1 LHFLPG
7 VRQFTRKEKTIM
19 ATLSITPQGNTSI
32 EAERERVLLEQLPQ
46 VKFIAR
52 RIHDRLPQHVEL
64 DDLISAGVIGLMDA
78 MKKYDPAKNVQF
90 KSYAQFR
97 IRGAILDSLREL
109 DWGPRALRR
118 RARAIQEAHRKLSLE
133 LGRAATEQEIA
144 AELGMQ
150 LADYQKL
157 LGELRGLDLGSIQQ
171 ESEEDGVE
179 ELSERIPDDKQED
192 AFQLL
197 LKSETKEAL
206 TKAIGELAERDRQV
220 LALYYFEELTMKEIG
235 AIMGV
240 VESRVSQIH
249 TSAIVQLRAKLGTI
263 APAKKNSFQQKVAS

>member
-1 LHFLPG
+1 
-7 VRQFTRKEKTIM
+7 M
-19 ATLSITPQGNTSI
+19 ATLSITPQGTTSL
-32 EAERERVLLEQLPQ
+32 EAERQRVLLEQLPQ

-78 MKKYDPAKNVQF
+78 MKKYDSAKNVQF

-109 DWGPRALRR
+109 DWGPRQLRR

-171 ESEEDGVE
+171 ESEEDGME

-197 LKSETKEAL
+197 LKSETKEVL
-206 TKAIGELAERDRQV
+206 TKAIGELCERDRQV

-235 AIMGV
+235 QVMGV
-240 VESRVSQIH
+240 VESRISQIH
-249 TSAIVQLRAKLGTI
+249 TAAIIQLRAKLATL
-263 APAKKNSFQQKVAS
+263 APARKNDSAIKRSMRAAS

>member
-1 LHFLPG
+1 
-7 VRQFTRKEKTIM
+7 M
-19 ATLSITPQGNTSI
+19 ATISVLPQGTTSI
-32 EAERERVLLEQLPQ
+32 EAERERVVLEQLPQ
-46 VKFIAR
+46 VRFIAR
-52 RIHDRLPQHVEL
+52 RIHDRLPQQVEL

-109 DWGPRALRR
+109 DWGPRLLRR

-133 LGRAATEQEIA
+133 FGRAATENEVA

-150 LADYQKL
+150 LHDYQVL

-171 ESEEDGVE
+171 ESEDESGME
-179 ELSERIPDDKQED
+179 ELSERIPDDRQED
-192 AFQLL
+192 AFTLL
-197 LKSETKEAL
+197 LKSETKERLAK
-206 TKAIGELAERDRQV
+206 TIGELAERDRQV

-235 AIMGV
+235 AVLGV

-249 TSAIVQLRAKLGTI
+249 TSAIIQLRAKLQAV
-263 APAKKNSFQQKVAS
+263 APAKAKKQAPVKVAS

>member
-1 LHFLPG
+1 
-7 VRQFTRKEKTIM
+7 M
-19 ATLSITPQGNTSI
+19 ATLSITPRIANI
-32 EAERERVLLEQLPQ
+32 EAERERVLLEQMPQ

-118 RARAIQEAHRKLSLE
+118 RARAIQEAHRKLAAE
-133 LGRAATEQEIA
+133 LGRAATEPEVA
-144 AELGMQ
+144 AELGMHSH
-150 LADYQKL
+150 DYQVL
-157 LGELRGLDLGSIQQ
+157 LGELRGLDLGSIHP
-171 ESEEDGVE
+171 ESDDENGTE
-179 ELSERIPDDKQED
+179 ELTDRLPDDKQED

-197 LKSETKEAL
+197 LKSETKATL
-206 TKAIGELAERDRQV
+206 TAAISELNERERQV

-235 AIMGV
+235 GIMGV

-249 TSAIVQLRAKLGTI
+249 TSAVIQLRVKLQVL
-263 APAKKNSFQQKVAS
+263 APAKMSKAARVREAS

>member
-1 LHFLPG
+1 
-7 VRQFTRKEKTIM
+7 M
-19 ATLSITPQGNTSI
+19 ATLSILPQGLNNI
-32 EAERERVLLEQLPQ
+32 ETERERVLLEQLPQ

-64 DDLISAGVIGLMDA
+64 DDLVSAGVIGLMDA

-109 DWGPRALRR
+109 DWGPRVLRR

-133 LGRAATEQEIA
+133 LGRTATETEIA

-150 LADYQKL
+150 LNDYQKL

-171 ESEEDGVE
+171 ESDEESGME

-192 AFQLL
+192 AFALL
-197 LKSETKEAL
+197 LKSETKEVL
-206 TKAIGELAERDRQV
+206 TKAIGELSERDRQV

-235 AIMGV
+235 AVMGV

-249 TSAIVQLRAKLGTI
+249 TSAIIQLRAKLQAL
-263 APAKKNSFQQKVAS
+263 APAKTKIQPRSKRAS

>member
-1 LHFLPG
+1 
-7 VRQFTRKEKTIM
+7 M
-19 ATLSITPQGNTSI
+19 ATLSILPQATSSI
-32 EAERERVLLEQLPQ
+32 ETERERVLLEQLPQ

-52 RIHDRLPQHVEL
+52 RIHDRLPQQVEL
-64 DDLISAGVIGLMDA
+64 DDLVSAGVIGLMDA

-109 DWGPRALRR
+109 DWGPRLLRR

-133 LGRAATEQEIA
+133 LGRAATEPEVA

-150 LADYQKL
+150 LHEYQVL

-171 ESEEDGVE
+171 EGDEENRME

-192 AFQLL
+192 AFAVL
-197 LKSETKEAL
+197 LKSETKEML

-235 AIMGV
+235 AVMGV

-249 TSAIVQLRAKLGTI
+249 TSAIIQLRTKLSAV
-263 APAKKNSFQQKVAS
+263 APAKAKAVRTKVAS

>member
-1 LHFLPG
+1 
-7 VRQFTRKEKTIM
+7 M
-19 ATLSITPQGNTSI
+19 ATLSITPQGTTSL

-64 DDLISAGVIGLMDA
+64 DDLVSAGVIGLMDA

-109 DWGPRALRR
+109 DWGPRQLRR

-144 AELGMQ
+144 AEVGMQ
-150 LADYQKL
+150 LSDYQKV

-197 LKSETKEAL
+197 LKSETKEVL
-206 TKAIGELAERDRQV
+206 TKAIAELCERDRQV
-220 LALYYFEELTMKEIG
+220 LALYYFEELTMKEVG
-235 AIMGV
+235 QVMGV

-249 TSAIVQLRAKLGTI
+249 TAAIVQLRAKLSVL
-263 APAKKNSFQQKVAS
+263 APARVTKRSMRAAS